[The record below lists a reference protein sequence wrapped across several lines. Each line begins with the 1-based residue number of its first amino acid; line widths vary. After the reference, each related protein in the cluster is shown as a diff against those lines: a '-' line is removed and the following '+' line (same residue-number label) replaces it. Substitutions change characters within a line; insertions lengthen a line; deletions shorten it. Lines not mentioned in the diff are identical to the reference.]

1 MKTIL
6 IVEDTEINIDLI
18 TQLLEDEYSLLFARD
33 GEQGLKMALQNNPDL
48 ILMDISLPVGG
59 DDGFIIE
66 VFEFLLKIIHIEG
79 FIVHDQDFGCNVHE
93 FPCRMGMGIVPAI
106 SLSTYSIW

>member
-33 GEQGLKMALQNNPDL
+33 GEQGLKMALQNTYAN
-48 ILMDISLPVGG
+48 
-59 DDGFIIE
+59 
-66 VFEFLLKIIHIEG
+66 
-79 FIVHDQDFGCNVHE
+79 
-93 FPCRMGMGIVPAI
+93 
-106 SLSTYSIW
+106 LSAC

>member
-33 GEQGLKMALQNNPDL
+33 GEQGLKMALQNNYDSN
-48 ILMDISLPVGG
+48 DTNG
-59 DDGFIIE
+59 D
-66 VFEFLLKIIHIEG
+66 
-79 FIVHDQDFGCNVHE
+79 
-93 FPCRMGMGIVPAI
+93 GIVVI
-106 SLSTYSIW
+106 KDRKSTRLNSSH